1 MSSPQSPWP
10 ERCLGEL
17 CAPDRGITYGIVK
30 VGDYVS
36 GGVPVIRGGDIRHN
50 GIDFNDDKRVSE
62 EVSGQFQRTILRG
75 GEIVLNLIA
84 EPGHCAVVPPSMQGF
99 NVSRDVA
106 VIPLGPEVNHQ
117 FVKYVLQS
125 PRIVSWLTT
134 RLQGSVTQKINLATL
149 RDVPVPLPPTWEQA
163 AIAEVLGAL
172 DDNIEANDRTRCS
185 GVALLQI
192 LFSEL
197 TAPALAQIAEGEP
210 LPPGWRLDRLESV
223 LDVLETGSRPRGGVS
238 GYSDG
243 VPSLGAESVL
253 GLALYDF
260 SKTKYVPHEFFK
272 EMRRGLVQD
281 HDVLLY
287 KDGGRPGEFEPHVS
301 LLGEG
306 FPFPQFCINEHVY
319 RLRAAA
325 PLSQEFLFFWLSS
338 DPVLE
343 EMRRRGTGVAIPGLN
358 STAVKDLPIALPPSG
373 VINKFT
379 AIAEPVVLL
388 ALKSSRESR
397 VLAQLRDVL
406 LPKLLSGEL
415 RVRDAEDLVEEAV

>member
-1 MSSPQSPWP
+1 VRLVPLVEVALPKGLIGGPFGSS
-10 ERCLGEL
+10 LG
-17 CAPDRGITYGIVK
+17 K
-30 VGDYVS
+30 KDYVS
-36 GGVPVIRGGDIRHN
+36 SGIPVIRGQNLAGPGR
-50 GIDFNDDKRVSE
+50 FSLDDLVFVTEAKAASE
-62 EVSGQFQRTILRG
+62 LAR
-75 GEIVLNLIA
+75 NLA
-84 EPGHCAVVPPSMQGF
+84 EPGDVIFTQRGTLGQVGVVPKQPYT
-99 NVSRDVA
+99 
-106 VIPLGPEVNHQ
+106 
-117 FVKYVLQS
+117 KYVISQS
-125 PRIVSWLTT
+125 QMRLRVDPDKADATYIYYCFLDAGMRDTIRSHAITT
-134 RLQGSVTQKINLATL
+134 GVPHINLGILAEL
-149 RDVPVPLPPTWEQA
+149 RVPLPPLPEQH

-172 DDNIEANDRTRCS
+172 DDKIEANGRTRCS
-185 GVALLQI
+185 GVALLQT

-197 TAPALAQIAEGEP
+197 TAPALAQIAEGVP

-260 SKTKYVPHEFFK
+260 SKTKHVPHEFFK

-358 STAVKDLPIALPPSG
+358 STAVKDLPIALPSNG
-373 VINKFT
+373 VIDKFT

-397 VLAQLRDVL
+397 VLAQLRDAL

-415 RVRDAEDLVEEAV
+415 RVREAENLVEEAV